1 MRHDPPTAFSP
12 GLVLR
17 AETAADLMTE
27 NPVSIPAN
35 ALVSEAVVLLTER
48 GFSAAPV
55 IDEAG
60 RPVGVLSRTD
70 LLIHDRESE
79 GHLSSCQ
86 CQEGRA
92 GVARDAR
99 RFHHEGFQVRSIDR
113 TRVRDI
119 MTPAALCVMPETPV
133 AQVVQQLLQLNVH
146 RLFVVDDSGI
156 LVGVISAVDFLRHLR
171 F

>member
-1 MRHDPPTAFSP
+1 MRHDSCTDISP

-17 AETAADLMTE
+17 AETAADLMTA

-35 ALVSEAVVLLTER
+35 ALVSEAIVLLTER

-70 LLIHDRESE
+70 ILVHDRESE
-79 GHLSSCQ
+79 GHPNSCQ
-86 CQEGRA
+86 CPEGPA
-92 GVARDAR
+92 GVARDAS
-99 RFHHEGFQVRSIDR
+99 RFHREGFQVRSVDR

-119 MTPAALCVMPETPV
+119 MTPTVLCVTPETPV
-133 AQVVQQLLQLNVH
+133 NQVVQQLLKLNVH
-146 RLFVVDDSGI
+146 RLFVVDDGGI
-156 LVGVISAVDFLRHLR
+156 LVGVISTVDVLRRLR